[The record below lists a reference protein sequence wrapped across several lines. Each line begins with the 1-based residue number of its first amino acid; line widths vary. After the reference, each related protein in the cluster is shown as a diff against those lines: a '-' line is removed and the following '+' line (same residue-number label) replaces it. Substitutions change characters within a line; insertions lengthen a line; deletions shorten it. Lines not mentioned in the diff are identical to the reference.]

1 MHGSRSGAGPGS
13 RPILEQAQGL
23 VGREIA
29 GETILVPVRGDLA
42 SLQKTFVM
50 NPVAAHVWKRLDGRT
65 SLEAILHD
73 VLDRFEVAAER
84 ARADLEEFVA
94 ELERHRLVAPIGK
107 AEAAPG
113 L

>member
-1 MHGSRSGAGPGS
+1 LS
-13 RPILEQAQGL
+13 ILEKAQGL

-42 SLQKTFVM
+42 SLQQTFVM

-65 SLEAILHD
+65 TLDAILHD
-73 VLDRFEVAAER
+73 LLDRCEVAAER
-84 ARADLEEFVA
+84 ARADLEDFIG
-94 ELERHRLVAPIGK
+94 ELRRHRLVATVEK
-107 AEAAPG
+107 AEATPA